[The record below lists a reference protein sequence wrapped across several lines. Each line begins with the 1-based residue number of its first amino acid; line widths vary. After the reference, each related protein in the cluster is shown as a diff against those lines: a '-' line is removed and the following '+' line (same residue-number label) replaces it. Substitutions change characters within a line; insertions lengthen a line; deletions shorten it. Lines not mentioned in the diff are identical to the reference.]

1 MKDLS
6 DNVEKAVQLS
16 KKRSNFR
23 KSLIKSTKIVNK
35 HKKANELAQDN
46 VNNKGKLIPAKKIV
60 SK

>member
-23 KSLIKSTKIVNK
+23 KRQNKST
-35 HKKANELAQDN
+35 
-46 VNNKGKLIPAKKIV
+46 
-60 SK
+60 

>member
-1 MKDLS
+1 MKDRS

-23 KSLIKSTKIVNK
+23 KRQIKSTKIVNK

>member
-23 KSLIKSTKIVNK
+23 KRQIKSTKIVNK